1 MDQWFVAYTKSR
13 GEKKLA
19 LELEQKG
26 LEAFCP
32 TRMVNRKWSDRVK
45 KVEVPLFSSYCFF
58 KADQYSLAKVYQT
71 RNFSRLVNWLGKPA
85 VIREEEIEQI
95 KAFISQ
101 YESKLEIGSGDKIHI
116 QSGAMEGVEGIVQ
129 KKDERYLYLCIEKL
143 NYFLR
148 VDTENVLLQK
158 VSG

>member
-1 MDQWFVAYTKSR
+1 MEQWFVAYTKSR

-19 LELEQKG
+19 KELEIKG
-26 LEAFCP
+26 IEAFCP
-32 TRMVNRKWSDRVK
+32 TRIVKRKWSDRVK
-45 KVEVPLFSSYCFF
+45 NVEIPLFSSYCFF
-58 KADQYSLAKVYQT
+58 KADQNSLLKAYQT
-71 RNFSRLVNWLGKPA
+71 RNFSRLVYWLGKPA
-85 VIREEEIEQI
+85 ILRAEEIEEI
-95 KAFISQ
+95 KAFISK
-101 YESKLEIGSGDKIHI
+101 YKNDLEIGSGDKIHI

-129 KKDERYLYLCIEKL
+129 KKDEKYLYLYIEKL